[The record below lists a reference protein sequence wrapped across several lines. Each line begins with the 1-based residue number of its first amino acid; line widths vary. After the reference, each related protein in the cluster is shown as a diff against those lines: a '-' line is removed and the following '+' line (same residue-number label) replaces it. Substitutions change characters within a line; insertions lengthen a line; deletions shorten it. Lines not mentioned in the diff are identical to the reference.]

1 LVTRRGLLIP
11 IIYIDLMGPGGI
23 ALEYG
28 NIERVL
34 MEYSWFGIFMILTV
48 VSEDEVE
55 IFVKGYFVSW
65 YLLMPS

>member
-1 LVTRRGLLIP
+1 
-11 IIYIDLMGPGGI
+11 MGPGGI